1 MTTTTRDDQPRSIG
15 AGRDGSD
22 GAPLQRRQRHGLVA
36 ALADGWTIGKRNLK
50 HFTRLPRLLIFSTIQ
65 PVMFVLLF
73 GYVFDGAVR
82 GALPDGFP
90 TYLAFVMPGIFVQ
103 STVFRMTQTA
113 VGLADD
119 LDKGVVDRFRSM
131 PMSRSGVLI
140 GRTVADLVRSLAVIV
155 LMALVGMLVGFRFT
169 SVAGAIGAIG
179 IVCVLGYSLSWVF
192 VWLALHVPG
201 AESAQSAAFVF
212 AFPLSFVSSVFVPT
226 ESISIPWLAFLARN
240 SPITA
245 AADAARGLA
254 VTGPVLAPTLK
265 TVAWS
270 IALLV
275 VFVPWS
281 THRFRHVE

>member
-1 MTTTTRDDQPRSIG
+1 MTTTTDPTTPSDD
-15 AGRDGSD
+15 
-22 GAPLQRRQRHGLVA
+22 RRADPPGPPEIDQHLRGGLA
-36 ALADGWTIGKRNLK
+36 TALTDGWTLGKRNLK

-73 GYVFDGAVR
+73 GYIFDGAVR
-82 GALPDGFP
+82 GALPNGFP
-90 TYLAFVMPGIFVQ
+90 SYLAFVMPGIFVQ

-140 GRTVADLVRSLAVIV
+140 GRTIADLVRSMAVVV
-155 LMALVGMLVGFRFT
+155 LMAIVGVLVGFRFT
-169 SVAGAIGAIG
+169 SFVGAIGSMAIVG
-179 IVCVLGYSLSWVF
+179 VLGYALSWVF

-212 AFPLSFVSSVFVPT
+212 AFPLSFVSSVFVPAT
-226 ESISIPWLAFLARN
+226 SISIGWLAFIARN

-254 VTGPVLAPTLK
+254 VTGPILAPTLK
-265 TVAWS
+265 TLAWS
-270 IALLV
+270 VALLV
-275 VFVPWS
+275 VFIPWS
-281 THRFRHVE
+281 THRFRHVQ